1 MTPGRQVPVQDR
13 LEELKEQIRFH
24 GHRYHVLDDPVVSDA
39 EYDALIA
46 ELRAVEEEHPEL
58 VTPDSPTQRVGAP
71 PSSMFAPVPHRRR
84 LFSLDNAHDVDDL
97 RSWGRR
103 VERQLEREPEG
114 FSCELKIDGLAVS
127 LVYEGGVFVQGA
139 TRGDGRVGE
148 NITVNLRTIESIPL
162 RLRGKPP
169 EVLEVRGEVYMP
181 EDAFETLNHRQA
193 EAGLRLFSNPRNA
206 AAGSVRMK
214 DPAVTASRALHIWCY
229 QAGVIEGGPKL
240 RSHSETMEYLKD
252 LGIRVNSE
260 NAVVPDLEGV
270 ERYVA
275 RAEQRRHA
283 NGYQTDGVV
292 VKVDSLGD
300 QDVLGFTSAAPRW
313 AIAFKFPPEEQ
324 TTLLR
329 DIQVNVGRTGAV
341 TPFAVLEP
349 VVVGGATVGLATL
362 HNEDMVRLKDVRI
375 GDRVLVRRAGDVIPE
390 VVAPVVSLRTGEE
403 REWSMPTHCPSCGN
417 PIVRPEGEAVAR
429 CTGGLTCPSRLREW
443 LSHFAGRGGMDIEHL
458 GYKTIELL
466 LSNGLIKDPADIFT
480 LRAEDLLGFEGWGEV
495 SVGNL
500 TRAIDAAR
508 DRPLA
513 SLLVALGIRHVG
525 GTVARLL
532 ARRFHSLPALLDASE
547 EEIAG
552 IEGVGP
558 TIARS
563 VRDWAEDPENRA
575 LAEKLER
582 NGVRVA
588 DPAPEGEHA
597 GLLDGVTV
605 VITGTLEGMSR
616 ERAQLA
622 VEERGGK
629 VTSSVSKKTTA
640 LISGEN
646 PGSKL
651 AKAEQLG
658 VPVIDEARFEL
669 MLERGPAALEG

>member
-1 MTPGRQVPVQDR
+1 
-13 LEELKEQIRFH
+13 
-24 GHRYHVLDDPVVSDA
+24 
-39 EYDALIA
+39 
-46 ELRAVEEEHPEL
+46 
-58 VTPDSPTQRVGAP
+58 
-71 PSSMFAPVPHRRR
+71 
-84 LFSLDNAHDVDDL
+84 
-97 RSWGRR
+97 
-103 VERQLEREPEG
+103 
-114 FSCELKIDGLAVS
+114 
-127 LVYEGGVFVQGA
+127 
-139 TRGDGRVGE
+139 
-148 NITVNLRTIESIPL
+148 
-162 RLRGKPP
+162 
-169 EVLEVRGEVYMP
+169 
-181 EDAFETLNHRQA
+181 
-193 EAGLRLFSNPRNA
+193 
-206 AAGSVRMK
+206 MK

-252 LGIRVNSE
+252 LGIRVNPE

-417 PIVRPEGEAVAR
+417 PIVRPDGEAVAR

-495 SVGNL
+495 SVANL
-500 TRAIDAAR
+500 MRAIDAAR

-532 ARRFHSLPALLDASE
+532 ARRFRSLPALVDASE
-547 EEIAG
+547 GEIAG

-597 GLLDGVTV
+597 GLLEGVTV

>member
-1 MTPGRQVPVQDR
+1 M
-13 LEELKEQIRFH
+13 
-24 GHRYHVLDDPVVSDA
+24 
-39 EYDALIA
+39 
-46 ELRAVEEEHPEL
+46 
-58 VTPDSPTQRVGAP
+58 
-71 PSSMFAPVPHRRR
+71 
-84 LFSLDNAHDVDDL
+84 
-97 RSWGRR
+97 
-103 VERQLEREPEG
+103 EREADG

-127 LVYEGGVFVQGA
+127 LVYEDGVFVQGA

-148 NITVNLRTIESIPL
+148 DITINLRTIESIPL

-169 EVLEVRGEVYMP
+169 GVLEVRGEVYMP
-181 EDAFETLNHRQA
+181 EDAFETLNNRQA

-214 DPAVTASRALHIWCY
+214 DPAVTASRNLHIWCY

-240 RSHSETMEYLKD
+240 ASHNETMEYLRD
-252 LGIRVNSE
+252 LGIRVNPE
-260 NAVVPDLEGV
+260 NAVVPNLDRV
-270 ERYVA
+270 EKYVA
-275 RAEQRRHA
+275 RAEKRRHA

-375 GDRVLVRRAGDVIPE
+375 GDRVVVRRAGDVIPE
-390 VVAPVVSLRTGEE
+390 VVAPVASLRTGEE

-443 LSHFAGRGGMDIEHL
+443 LAHFAGRGAMDIEHL
-458 GYKTIELL
+458 GYKTIDLL
-466 LSNGLIKDPADIFT
+466 LSKGLIEDPADIFT
-480 LRAEDLLGFEGWGEV
+480 VRPEDLLGFEGWGEV

-500 TRAIDAAR
+500 VRAIDAAR

-532 ARRFHSLPALLDASE
+532 ARRFRSLQALLDASE

-552 IEGVGP
+552 VEGVGP

-563 VRDWAEDPENRA
+563 VREWAEDPENRA

-588 DPAPEGEHA
+588 DPEPEGERA
-597 GLLDGVTV
+597 GLLEGVTV
-605 VITGTLEGMSR
+605 VITGTLEGLSR
-616 ERAQLA
+616 ERAQIE

-640 LISGEN
+640 LVSGEN

-658 VPVIDEARFEL
+658 VPVIDVGRFQRL
-669 MLERGPAALEG
+669 LEEGTSALEG

>member
-1 MTPGRQVPVQDR
+1 
-13 LEELKEQIRFH
+13 
-24 GHRYHVLDDPVVSDA
+24 
-39 EYDALIA
+39 
-46 ELRAVEEEHPEL
+46 
-58 VTPDSPTQRVGAP
+58 
-71 PSSMFAPVPHRRR
+71 
-84 LFSLDNAHDVDDL
+84 
-97 RSWGRR
+97 
-103 VERQLEREPEG
+103 
-114 FSCELKIDGLAVS
+114 
-127 LVYEGGVFVQGA
+127 
-139 TRGDGRVGE
+139 
-148 NITVNLRTIESIPL
+148 
-162 RLRGKPP
+162 
-169 EVLEVRGEVYMP
+169 
-181 EDAFETLNHRQA
+181 
-193 EAGLRLFSNPRNA
+193 
-206 AAGSVRMK
+206 
-214 DPAVTASRALHIWCY
+214 
-229 QAGVIEGGPKL
+229 
-240 RSHSETMEYLKD
+240 
-252 LGIRVNSE
+252 
-260 NAVVPDLEGV
+260 
-270 ERYVA
+270 
-275 RAEQRRHA
+275 
-283 NGYQTDGVV
+283 
-292 VKVDSLGD
+292 
-300 QDVLGFTSAAPRW
+300 
-313 AIAFKFPPEEQ
+313 
-324 TTLLR
+324 
-329 DIQVNVGRTGAV
+329 VGRTGAV

-417 PIVRPEGEAVAR
+417 PIVRPDGEAVAR

-495 SVGNL
+495 SVANL
-500 TRAIDAAR
+500 MRAIDAAR

-532 ARRFHSLPALLDASE
+532 ARRFRSLPALVDASE
-547 EEIAG
+547 GEIAG

-597 GLLDGVTV
+597 GLLEGVTV